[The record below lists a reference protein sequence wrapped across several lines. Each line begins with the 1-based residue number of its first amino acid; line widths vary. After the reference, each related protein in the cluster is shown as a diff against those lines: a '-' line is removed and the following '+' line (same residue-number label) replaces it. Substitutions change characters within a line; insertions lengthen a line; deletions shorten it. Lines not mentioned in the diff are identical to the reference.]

1 MKKLILTFALIS
13 MSAIVNASYL
23 YWQVTPSMY
32 TAATWDTATVYMFSG
47 TLDGYPSLSDANA
60 LDNVGYVDNNN
71 TYKEFSNRAVYKTV
85 AAADGIAY
93 VADLGSFS
101 SSSEYSYFVELSN
114 SETGQ
119 RVAFSTPIASNNDA
133 AGYVY
138 ANTGDISVTLSTL
151 ADATPWHA
159 GGYGPV
165 PEPTSAV
172 LMLFG
177 AAFLGLK
184 RKNRSVA

>member
-13 MSAIVNASYL
+13 ISAIVNASYL
-23 YWQVTPSMY
+23 YWQVTPSEY
-32 TAATWDTATVYMFSG
+32 TEAAWDTATVYMFSG

-60 LDNVGYVDNNN
+60 LANKGYVANN
-71 TYKEFSNRAVYKTV
+71 TYTEFSNVDGYKTV
-85 AAADGIAY
+85 AADAGIAY

-101 SSSEYSYFVELSN
+101 DSSSYSYFVELSN
-114 SETGQ
+114 STTGQ

-133 AGYVY
+133 ANYVY
-138 ANTGDISVTLSTL
+138 TDTGNLVATLSTV
-151 ADATPWHA
+151 ASVTPWHA